1 MRLVERLVVQVDRVV
16 GGSGKHQTLWS
27 LITVGV
33 KNGSLGLARVVV
45 VVVVYSRN
53 RIRVL
58 KLAQSNNFM
67 VRHVARCSFWDKVYF
82 RRFGKSL
89 ARVLYQ
95 GLGVLAPRSVFST
108 CCFNT
113 VIHAKKAK
121 RGVGRGES
129 AGKSTLGWSH

>member
-53 RIRVL
+53 RIRSFYSMRYKGKIEL
-58 KLAQSNNFM
+58 IIAQHRSCQSAQPQTGARRWADIPDKARAQERSNEP
-67 VRHVARCSFWDKVYF
+67 C
-82 RRFGKSL
+82 
-89 ARVLYQ
+89 
-95 GLGVLAPRSVFST
+95 
-108 CCFNT
+108 
-113 VIHAKKAK
+113 
-121 RGVGRGES
+121 
-129 AGKSTLGWSH
+129 